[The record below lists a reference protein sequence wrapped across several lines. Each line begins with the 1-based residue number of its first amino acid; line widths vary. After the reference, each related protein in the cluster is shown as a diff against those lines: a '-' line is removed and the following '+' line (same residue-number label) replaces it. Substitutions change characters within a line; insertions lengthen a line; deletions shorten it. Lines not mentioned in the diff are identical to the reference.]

1 MGCRGTRTIPPRHL
15 VALTLTVLCVISP
28 PPFLTCVDLLC
39 YDTPALSSL
48 FCFFP
53 PHRASHKVNIL
64 ISSYP
69 STLLLTHFFLL
80 LWLTRHVL
88 SIPHYFCSGFSFP
101 LHPADAG
108 CSTAAVLIFI
118 FFPPFLHIPFVLV
131 HLYTVHSCPSYS
143 IALRLHTPC
152 TAQHAH
158 TEDRGYFIHV
168 LFCFSA
174 CLWYLWYDFMRNRCF
189 R

>member
-1 MGCRGTRTIPPRHL
+1 MGRRGARAIPPRH
-15 VALTLTVLCVISP
+15 VSALIDADGPLRHLTPSFFYVWISCVMILMLCHP
-28 PPFLTCVDLLC
+28 
-39 YDTPALSSL
+39 
-48 FCFFP
+48 CFFFP
-53 PHRASHKVNIL
+53 LIVTRL
-64 ISSYP
+64 ISSFHRTL
-69 STLLLTHFFLL
+69 STLLLTYFFLLL

-88 SIPHYFCSGFSFP
+88 SIPHYFCPGFSFP

-143 IALRLHTPC
+143 IALRLHTLC
-152 TAQHAH
+152 IAQHAH

>member
-1 MGCRGTRTIPPRHL
+1 MWICCVMIL
-15 VALTLTVLCVISP
+15 MLCHP
-28 PPFLTCVDLLC
+28 
-39 YDTPALSSL
+39 
-48 FCFFP
+48 CFFFFP
-53 PHRASHKVNIL
+53 LIATRL
-64 ISSYP
+64 ISSFHRTL
-69 STLLLTHFFLL
+69 STLLLTYFFLL
-80 LWLTRHVL
+80 TLWLTRHVL
-88 SIPHYFCSGFSFP
+88 SIPHYFCPGFSFP

-152 TAQHAH
+152 IAQHAH

-174 CLWYLWYDFMRNRCF
+174 CLWYGFMRNRYF